1 MHYQILKKKLKFRYQ
16 KRCDELE
23 LMCRSYGDQFEILVK
38 DKRDISSYLK
48 KELELRNEQIFDLN
62 DRLIGLQ
69 QAKNNEKDLLEK
81 KLEDCKG
88 KSRLEIEKLENENL
102 LLSNLIFSYKKKLNN
117 FYFRNTFNWFRR
129 I

>member
-1 MHYQILKKKLKFRYQ
+1 
-16 KRCDELE
+16 
-23 LMCRSYGDQFEILVK
+23 MCRSYGDQFEILVK
-38 DKRDISSYLK
+38 DKRDISFYLK

-81 KLEDCKG
+81 KFEDCKG

-102 LLSNLIFSYKKKLNN
+102 LLSNLIFSYKKTNK
-117 FYFRNTFNWFRR
+117 
-129 I
+129 